1 MPKIDAPT
9 VAEHRE
15 LRRRQVVDNA
25 LNLLVTEGSAAVTP
39 AAVARA
45 TGLARTSVYQY
56 FPTAA
61 ELVAA
66 AVEESFA
73 RASRRLTEAVGAAGC
88 DPRSGLRAYV
98 AAVVRVADE
107 GHHPSILALSSELP
121 PPCRARLRDL
131 HRQVAAPL
139 VDIVRRWGVPAPDR
153 ASALVFGVLNEA
165 TTLLARGVRADEV
178 AADCGAFIAA
188 ALDGLAS
195 GSSCPGELAGDQ
207 AQT

>member
-1 MPKIDAPT
+1 VPKIDAPT

-25 LNLLVTEGSAAVTP
+25 LNLLVAQGSAAVTP

-56 FPTAA
+56 FPTSA

-73 RASRRLTEAVGAAGC
+73 RASQRLAEAVAAAGA
-88 DPRSGLRAYV
+88 DPRAGLRAYV
-98 AAVVRVADE
+98 AAVVHVASE
-107 GHHPSILALSSELP
+107 GHHPATLALSAELP
-121 PPCRARLRDL
+121 APCRARLRDL

-139 VDIVRRWGVPAPDR
+139 IDIVARWGVTNPDR
-153 ASALVFGVLNEA
+153 ASVLVFGVLGEA
-165 TTLLARGVRADEV
+165 TTLLARGIGRDEV
-178 AADCGAFIAA
+178 SADCLAFIEA
-188 ALDGLAS
+188 ALDGLAGAS
-195 GSSCPGELAGDQ
+195 AR
-207 AQT
+207 